1 VCKSCS
7 GSIGSVMVIIPGE
20 RHGLH
25 VIFSSSAITD
35 AMTASLPMPRLPRQ
49 GALLYAAMA
58 KGRSLQLQPIERG
71 RFLIPPFAITY
82 QHDVFPLVI

>member
-7 GSIGSVMVIIPGE
+7 GTVMVIIPGE

-25 VIFSSSAITD
+25 VIFGSSAITD
-35 AMTASLPMPRLPRQ
+35 AMTASPPMPPLPRQ

-71 RFLIPPFAITY
+71 RFLIPPFAITN